1 MADTTTYLVTGASG
15 KLGRRVLALLLEEYK
30 LPAAQVIAVTRD
42 PSKLAEFAQKGVQV
56 RAGDFDKPDTLGA
69 AFKGANRLLLISTD
83 AVVVPGQRLTQHK
96 NAISAAKAAGVKHVV
111 YTSMIEPTTESPVPF
126 AADHRGT
133 EEALAAS
140 GLDYT
145 ALRMMWYMEG
155 LIGKAAPAVASGKWV
170 TAAGSG
176 KTADIAHEDCA
187 RASAAALVSDA
198 AGRRTLDITGDAAHS
213 VEEIAAKISSLIDK
227 AIDVVHITPEQL
239 EANLKAAGLPPFVIP
254 IVWGIDVST
263 RRNLGSKVSGD
274 FEKLTGRKPLSL
286 SAWLTANKGAF
297 APK

>member
-1 MADTTTYLVTGASG
+1 
-15 KLGRRVLALLLEEYK
+15 
-30 LPAAQVIAVTRD
+30 
-42 PSKLAEFAQKGVQV
+42 
-56 RAGDFDKPDTLGA
+56 
-69 AFKGANRLLLISTD
+69 
-83 AVVVPGQRLTQHK
+83 
-96 NAISAAKAAGVKHVV
+96 
-111 YTSMIEPTTESPVPF
+111 VPF

-198 AGRRTLDITGDAAHS
+198 AGRRVLDITGDAAHS
-213 VEEIAAKISSLIDK
+213 VEELAAMVGKLVGK

-263 RRNLGSKVSGD
+263 RRNLGGKVSGD
-274 FEKLTGRKPLSL
+274 FEKLTGRKPVAL
-286 SAWLTANKGAF
+286 AQWLATNKAAF